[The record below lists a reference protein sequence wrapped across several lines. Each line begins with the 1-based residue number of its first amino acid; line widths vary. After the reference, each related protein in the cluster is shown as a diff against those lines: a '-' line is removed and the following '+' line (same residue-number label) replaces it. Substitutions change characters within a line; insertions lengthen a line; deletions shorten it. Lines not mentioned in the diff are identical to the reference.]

1 MIGHGIDAQD
11 QLKEAIREIQVMAG
25 LTDANASR
33 LRVSRPARAD
43 DGLQV
48 ISPAFG
54 NRAFKTV
61 RGSAA
66 PEAAPAPRSLCIG
79 VTSANY
85 RDGKST
91 VAMALASCL
100 AHDFAA
106 EVTLADADFE
116 THSIGREYG
125 LIGRQGLADVLSGES
140 SLVHATFRYRAAP
153 LSVVTSGEV
162 TMEPSRLARSEKLK
176 WTLDEMKSRSAFV
189 VLDLPA
195 ALHSTNAAV
204 IGAHCDGVIIVARA
218 GHTTKQEL
226 DRVLRQFHA
235 VNIIGVV
242 LNRQA
247 SSVPGWVDRLL
258 ALPA

>member
-1 MIGHGIDAQD
+1 MIGHGSDPRD

-25 LTDANASR
+25 LTDATASR
-33 LRVSRPARAD
+33 LRISRAARFDEGPAV
-43 DGLQV
+43 LSQ
-48 ISPAFG
+48 AFG

-66 PEAAPAPRSLCIG
+66 PDALSAPRSLTIG
-79 VTSANY
+79 VTSVNY

-125 LIGRQGLADVLSGES
+125 LIGRQGLAEVLTGET

-162 TMEPSRLARSEKLK
+162 KVEPSRLARSESLK
-176 WTLDEMKSRSAFV
+176 WTIEEMKGRSAFV

-204 IGAHCDGVIIVARA
+204 IGAHCDGVIVVVRA
-218 GHTTKQEL
+218 GHTTRQEL
-226 DRVLRQFHA
+226 DRVLRQFHS
-235 VNIIGVV
+235 VNVIGVV